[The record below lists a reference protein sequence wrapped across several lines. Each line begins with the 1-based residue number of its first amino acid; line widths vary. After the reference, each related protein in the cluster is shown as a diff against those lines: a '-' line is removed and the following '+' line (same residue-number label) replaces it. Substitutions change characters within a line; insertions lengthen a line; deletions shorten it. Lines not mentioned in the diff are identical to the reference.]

1 MTWVFQDAKARLS
14 EVVRLA
20 LSEGPQ
26 FVTVRGR
33 PTLVVMSQAEF
44 ASLTRRK
51 RRKSLAELYRHS
63 PIAGEKLDLT
73 RSRDVG
79 RKVSL

>member
-1 MTWVFQDAKARLS
+1 MTWALQDAKARIS
-14 EVVRLA
+14 EVVRRA

-44 ASLTRRK
+44 ASLKK
-51 RRKSLAELYRHS
+51 RRRRTPLVELYRHS
-63 PIAGEKLDLT
+63 PIAGEKLDLK
-73 RSRDVG
+73 RSRETG
-79 RKVSL
+79 RKVDL